1 MSTSE
6 IASTPVATS
15 SACRDVAV
23 VGAGLVGLAAAL
35 AFSEA
40 GLDVVLIGAES
51 PPPAPESLDSRI
63 YAVSPGSADW
73 LAGLG
78 AWDRIPADRLQ
89 AVHAMEIFGDRPGA
103 PLCFDAL
110 ETGVAELAWIVESGT
125 LSAALWAR
133 LQALGRV
140 DVRIPARPTSLHI
153 DERDARL
160 GFDDGA
166 PVTARLV
173 VAADGARS
181 WVRQVAGFSTRSRAY
196 PQRAVVANFRCAL
209 PHGAIARQWFRED
222 GILALLPLPGDHVSI
237 VWSATESVAEELMAL
252 PLPELA
258 ARVEAASH
266 GALGALECVTPPAAF
281 PLRAL
286 TADRSVM
293 PRLALVGDAA
303 HNVHPLA
310 GQGVNLGFRDV
321 RELAA
326 VLAARGA
333 QRDCGVLPLL
343 RRYERARG
351 EDVRSMIAVTD
362 TLQRLFSSRLPGAN
376 RFRNIGLQLTA
387 RLPIIRR
394 ALAQHALT

>member
-6 IASTPVATS
+6 I
-15 SACRDVAV
+15 SAGSGFAADTCRDVAV
-23 VGAGLVGLAAAL
+23 IGAGLVGLAAAL
-35 AFSEA
+35 ALSEA
-40 GLDVVLIGAES
+40 GLDVVLIGAEA
-51 PPPAPESLDSRI
+51 PAPAPQSWDSRI

-78 AWDRIPADRLQ
+78 AWDAMPAARYQ
-89 AVHAMEIFGDRPGA
+89 AVRAMEIFGDRPGA
-103 PLCFDAL
+103 PLRFDAL
-110 ETGVAELAWIVESGT
+110 ETGVAQLAWIVESGT
-125 LSAALWAR
+125 LSAAIWAR

-140 DVRIPARPTSLHI
+140 EARIPGRPTSLQIGEHA
-153 DERDARL
+153 ARL
-160 GFDDGA
+160 GFDDGE

-181 WVRQVAGFSTRSRAY
+181 WVRQVAGFSTRARVY

-209 PHGAIARQWFRED
+209 PHGAVARQWFRDD

-237 VWSATESVAEELMAL
+237 VWSATESVADELMGL

-258 ARVEAASH
+258 ERVEAASR

-286 TADRSVM
+286 TADRCVV

-362 TLQRLFSSRLPGAN
+362 SLQRLFSSRLPGSHWL
-376 RFRNIGLQLTA
+376 RNTGLQLTS
-387 RLPIIRR
+387 RLPMIRR